1 MNQNEKLQQLLEQS
15 YMDDYTMYTREDMVR
30 FGALVLEKYGVNQSA
45 DKHLQTLGQSRNVQI
60 LTGFVNKSAYSYVLY
75 RNNSQVNNS

>member
-1 MNQNEKLQQLLEQS
+1 MTQNEKLEQLLEQS

-30 FGALVLEKYGVNQSA
+30 FGVMVLHQYGVNKSV
-45 DKHLQTLGQSRNVQI
+45 DKHLQTLGQSRNVHI